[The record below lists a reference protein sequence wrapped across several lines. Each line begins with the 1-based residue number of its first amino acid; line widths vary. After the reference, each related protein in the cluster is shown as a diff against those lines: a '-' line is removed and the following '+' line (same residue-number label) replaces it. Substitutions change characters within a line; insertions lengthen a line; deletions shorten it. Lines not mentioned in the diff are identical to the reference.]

1 MFVHRVA
8 PILALLLA
16 LSAEPAWAFFDPPY
30 IAPAQP
36 AAGQPVSLNIY
47 GGVCD
52 AIVGL
57 PGYPQITQQGNSI
70 RILLFGVHYGDPE
83 FCNLGAGTA
92 TIPIGSYPPGAYIL
106 QVDFRY
112 MDAGG
117 SFVVDTL
124 GIVPFNVTS
133 TAAAPTAVPM
143 LDIAGAIILVTTL
156 AGIASRRLRSK
167 RSRRWRTF

>member
-1 MFVHRVA
+1 MLKHHA
-8 PILALLLA
+8 LLMMILALLA
-16 LSAEPAWAFFDPPY
+16 QPAKAFFDPPY
-30 IAPAQP
+30 ITPAQP
-36 AAGQPVSLNIY
+36 AAGLPVSLNIY

-70 RILLFGVHYGDPE
+70 RILFFGIHYGDPE
-83 FCNLGAGTA
+83 FCNLGTGTA
-92 TIPIGSYPPGAYIL
+92 TAPIGSYPPGAYTL

-112 MDAGG
+112 IGAGG

-124 GIVPFNVTS
+124 GIVPFTVTG
-133 TAAAPTAVPM
+133 TAAAPTAVPV

-156 AGIASRRLRSK
+156 ACCALRRLRSK
-167 RSRRWRTF
+167 RSLQGRTL